1 MFSDDFEIL
10 DVPDNILQP
19 TWRVVYRHVAKGW
32 RFLAILREE
41 TELAAR
47 SVAAGLLMQYA
58 VKSGDDSSNWEYVST
73 ERWDGSASIDPP
85 PKPRVVIKTGY
96 GE

>member
-1 MFSDDFEIL
+1 MKD
-10 DVPDNILQP
+10 P
-19 TWRVVYRHVAKGW
+19 TNWRVVYRHVAGDL

-47 SVAAGLLMQYA
+47 AVAAGLLMRY
-58 VKSGDDSSNWEYVST
+58 VVESGSDVSNWEYVKT
-73 ERWDGSASIDPP
+73 ERWDASTPSIYPP
-85 PKPRVVIKTGY
+85 PEPRVIIKSTRGVIERLIERLG